1 MCWSQSEMKYSN
13 SIRGEIYEAY
23 PWLGPAQV
31 PAEPDEFVCMA
42 GVVQIDGSHRAS
54 GGYRSCCQATA
65 WQWRQ
70 RFHYV
75 LKKRSSKWGCSALPR
90 SAVAIPAVWRADIML
105 DCCNFPAS
113 SMLLSNSQRERGFGL
128 QVRKIS
134 PRSPN
139 ASAQIS

>member
-31 PAEPDEFVCMA
+31 PAEPDEFVCMT
-42 GVVQIDGSHRAS
+42 GVVQIDGLIRHPAATVPAAKQRCGSKDKDSIMSLKSAHRS
-54 GGYRSCCQATA
+54 GDVQPYLARLLPFQRCGALTSCSIAAISPCHQCFLATPKGNA
-65 WQWRQ
+65 
-70 RFHYV
+70 
-75 LKKRSSKWGCSALPR
+75 
-90 SAVAIPAVWRADIML
+90 
-105 DCCNFPAS
+105 
-113 SMLLSNSQRERGFGL
+113 GFGL

-134 PRSPN
+134 PCSPN